1 MSITYQQIERQVSA
15 ALGTI
20 TGGVVS
26 TAETNYTATG
36 DTSTRNSADFPPTMV
51 IDAILGAM
59 TDIVSTI
66 CETPHH
72 PERAAFAA
80 VTATL
85 ANRDTLPRVTSTSA
99 PIIGTFGRCYD
110 ATNNNE
116 LIPASLDVIRAY
128 NRNPNSMYT
137 AMGLNLYYYAFTGN
151 AIEHTR
157 TGVKLDCCTW
167 TRPTFSANS
176 NIPLEDYHERGLV
189 AGAVV
194 MLCPREAAYLD
205 AWQAENAVWQAHLT
219 AIRNLGDPASAT
231 DAQTA
236 PSVS

>member
-1 MSITYQQIERQVSA
+1 MSA

-51 IDAILGAM
+51 IDAVLGAM
-59 TDIVSTI
+59 TEIVSTI
-66 CETPHH
+66 CQTPHH

-80 VTATL
+80 ITAAL
-85 ANRDTLPRVTSTSA
+85 ANRATLPRVTSTSA

-110 ATNNNE
+110 SSNNNE
-116 LIPASLDVIRAY
+116 LIPGSLDTIRAF
-128 NRNPNSMYT
+128 NRDPNSMYSNS
-137 AMGLNLYYYAFTGN
+137 GLNLYYYAFTGN

-157 TGVKLDCCTW
+157 TNVILDCCTW

-176 NIPLEDYHERGLV
+176 AIPLDDYHERGLV

-205 AWQAENAVWQAHLT
+205 AWNAQNATWQAHLT
-219 AIRNLGDPASAT
+219 AIQSLGDPASAT